1 MHHLANR
8 RIFVEFCECR
18 RYRFINITVY
28 IVYVIIQIYKVLKS
42 HIVNEIKVIVEY
54 FSILNS
60 AELVIDLMDAY
71 VLRVL

>member
-8 RIFVEFCECR
+8 RVFVEFFECR
-18 RYRFINITVY
+18 RYRFINIIVY

-54 FSILNS
+54 FSILCVFYS
-60 AELVIDLMDAY
+60 L
-71 VLRVL
+71 

>member
-8 RIFVEFCECR
+8 RICVEFCECG
-18 RYRFINITVY
+18 RYRVVNIILY

-54 FSILNS
+54 LSILNS
-60 AELVIDLMDAY
+60 AEVVIDLMNIY
-71 VLRVL
+71 VLCVL